1 MIWASGESLELR
13 FAAATSPKEP
23 VQATDVLA
31 SVSLQHE
38 TLVVGG
44 RIWADP
50 RSSHVPVHRGS
61 ASAAVADASA
71 PERGHR
77 TRRSAPQNLSPRFGE
92 PDSAT
97 PNVVFS
103 SDFRVMVRRG
113 SPVRVRKRAL
123 KSPQNGFSC
132 CLDWYNRAPP
142 GYGGTRRGGRGR
154 QHCAQPS
161 PGRTKVGRACQT
173 RRRATPSDTHKPA
186 PLHAN
191 PHESTPSAFLELF

>member
-1 MIWASGESLELR
+1 LGFWRIAG
-13 FAAATSPKEP
+13 
-23 VQATDVLA
+23 V
-31 SVSLQHE
+31 
-38 TLVVGG
+38 TLCC
-44 RIWADP
+44 RDQ
-50 RSSHVPVHRGS
+50 
-61 ASAAVADASA
+61 
-71 PERGHR
+71 PERACAGDGR
-77 TRRSAPQNLSPRFGE
+77 TRECQPSTRDACRRGPDLGRSPIVSRTGSPRFGVCGSSRRQRPGARPPHTPQCAQNLSPRFGE

-132 CLDWYNRAPP
+132 CLDWYNRAPT

-161 PGRTKVGRACQT
+161 PGRTKVARACQT
-173 RRRATPSDTHKPA
+173 RRRATTSDTHKPA

>member
-1 MIWASGESLELR
+1 MIWVSGESLELR

-38 TLVVGG
+38 TLVVRG

-92 PDSAT
+92 PDTAT
-97 PNVVFS
+97 ECRLFQRLPSHGKEGVSGS
-103 SDFRVMVRRG
+103 SPEQG
-113 SPVRVRKRAL
+113 SKI
-123 KSPQNGFSC
+123 
-132 CLDWYNRAPP
+132 
-142 GYGGTRRGGRGR
+142 
-154 QHCAQPS
+154 
-161 PGRTKVGRACQT
+161 
-173 RRRATPSDTHKPA
+173 
-186 PLHAN
+186 
-191 PHESTPSAFLELF
+191 